1 MMLSTPCCDA
11 LGTRGL
17 VARLSVHWQC
27 CPGLSFHEAIDI
39 VICCGVFLILIFYQC
54 TSGTVLPG
62 YLSMHKKC
70 ST

>member
-17 VARLSVHWQC
+17 GARLSVHWQC

-39 VICCGVFLILIFYQC
+39 VICCGVFLIFSTHVPQVL
-54 TSGTVLPG
+54 TSVCI
-62 YLSMHKKC
+62 KKC
-70 ST
+70 SP

>member
-17 VARLSVHWQC
+17 GARLSVHWQC

-39 VICCGVFLILIFYQC
+39 VICCGVFLILIFYQ
-54 TSGTVLPG
+54 
-62 YLSMHKKC
+62 
-70 ST
+70 